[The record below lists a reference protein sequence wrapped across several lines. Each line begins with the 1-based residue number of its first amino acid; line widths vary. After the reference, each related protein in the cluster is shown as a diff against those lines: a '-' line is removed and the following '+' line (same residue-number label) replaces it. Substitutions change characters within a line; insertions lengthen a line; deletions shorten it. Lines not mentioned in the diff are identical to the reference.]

1 MCSSPIH
8 ELMDSRRFARGQR
21 LAFQHFHRVCKN
33 VILMIRVC
41 RCFRRGLK
49 GFSCFHLIEKDTRGE
64 IEEDKKKANAVFDRH
79 EFSVSKEHFPFRA
92 IQITK
97 KSPAWR
103 TDNEIKHL
111 QNRLQF
117 LESFRQY
124 SPVLQSLL
132 AKVIRFERFGRRRVI
147 IKKGH
152 QADSF
157 YFIYCGS
164 VAITDDDDGGSAFV
178 EAAPTTIRRGACFG
192 EIALLQNTRRVAT
205 VVCLEETELLVVD
218 KSDFFAYELDKE
230 LNREFK
236 YRYEFLRSADLFE
249 TLPDSSVAKIAYY
262 CKIERS
268 HYGQVITSDIT
279 DSSTMI
285 FITKG
290 VCEVLRLVDL
300 STCPS
305 YHKWISKQLCFPKR
319 KLQMMDKRRIAAEIA
334 CVDRFKS
341 TMWNSFSGERLKDL
355 KDFYISH
362 RNEQYDQFMKQ
373 DSLFNR
379 EHKSV
384 VINVDKSPFINKHHG
399 DDGPEVVQKIIS
411 GEFRKEPLYST
422 SYGEMP
428 TSVAAA
434 VYIKMDELRKGE
446 MIANL
451 HDSRVI
457 VLVSQGAEIIRLKKE
472 RVEEWA
478 DAATMLKF
486 GKIKMKYPSDDELCQ
501 VFLRQNSWESFK
513 KDLLG
518 IVMRPK
524 LMKMVH
530 PPHPCPTEEIY
541 DPWCVNQAG
550 VLDLSQMR
558 HQKEPSTS
566 EKYKFVPVGVEQE
579 KQSLPYIQ
587 PRLIHSITVLRSPL
601 DGAF

>member
-1 MCSSPIH
+1 MCGGVKAWN
-8 ELMDSRRFARGQR
+8 FT
-21 LAFQHFHRVCKN
+21 RVGKN

-49 GFSCFHLIEKDTRGE
+49 GFSCFHLIEKDTRAE
-64 IEEDKKKANAVFDRH
+64 IEEDKKTTHAVFDRH

-97 KSPAWR
+97 KPPAWR
-103 TDNEIKHL
+103 TDSEIKHL

-124 SPVLQSLL
+124 SPTLQSLL

-152 QADSF
+152 RADSF

-164 VAITDDDDGGSAFV
+164 VAITDDEDGSSAFV
-178 EAAPTTIRRGACFG
+178 EAAPTTIRKGACFG

-236 YRYEFLRSADLFE
+236 YRYEFLRSVDLFE

-268 HYGQVITSDIT
+268 HYGQVITSDIP
-279 DSSTMI
+279 DSSMMI

-319 KLQMMDKRRIAAEIA
+319 KLRMMEKRRIAAEIA

-341 TMWNSFSGERLKDL
+341 TMWNSYSGERLKDL
-355 KDFYISH
+355 KDYYIGQ
-362 RNEQYDQFMKQ
+362 RNEQYYQFMKQ

-379 EHKSV
+379 QHKSV
-384 VINVDKSPFINKHHG
+384 VLNVDKSSFIHKHHG
-399 DDGPEVVQKIIS
+399 DDDPEVVQKIVS
-411 GEFRKEPLYST
+411 GELIKEPMYST

-428 TSVAAA
+428 SSVAAA
-434 VYIKMDELRKGE
+434 VYIRMDELRKGE

-451 HDSRVI
+451 QDSRVI

-472 RVEEWA
+472 KVEEWA
-478 DAATMLKF
+478 DAATMIKF

-518 IVMRPK
+518 VVMRPK

-541 DPWCVNQAG
+541 DPWCVNRAG

-558 HQKEPSTS
+558 HQKELPS
-566 EKYKFVPVGVEQE
+566 EKYKFVPVGVERG

>member
-1 MCSSPIH
+1 MRMSCRKSVYPEVLLKIVGSSGRIWEAPQRSW
-8 ELMDSRRFARGQR
+8 ERKPKKAKPKLSRDLEDSRRFSRG
-21 LAFQHFHRVCKN
+21 
-33 VILMIRVC
+33 
-41 RCFRRGLK
+41 RR
-49 GFSCFHLIEKDTRGE
+49 IAYQ
-64 IEEDKKKANAVFDRH
+64 DKKTANAVFDRH
-79 EFSVSKEHFPFRA
+79 EFSVSKEHFPFKA

-97 KSPAWR
+97 KPPAWR
-103 TDNEIKHL
+103 TDSEIKHL

-117 LESFRQY
+117 VESFRQY
-124 SPVLQSLL
+124 SPTLQSLL

-164 VAITDDDDGGSAFV
+164 VAITDDEDGSSAFV
-178 EAAPTTIRRGACFG
+178 EAAPTTVRRGACFG

-236 YRYEFLRSADLFE
+236 NRYEFLRSVDLFE

-262 CKIERS
+262 CKIERF

-279 DSSTMI
+279 DTSTMI

-319 KLQMMDKRRIAAEIA
+319 KLQMMEKRRIAAEIA

-341 TMWNSFSGERLKDL
+341 TMWNSFSRERLKDL
-355 KDFYISH
+355 KDYYMGQ

-379 EHKSV
+379 QHKSV
-384 VINVDKSPFINKHHG
+384 VINVDKSSFIQKHHV
-399 DDGPEVVQKIIS
+399 DDDREVVQKIIS
-411 GEFRKEPLYST
+411 GEFVKEPTYST

-434 VYIKMDELRKGE
+434 VYIRMDELRKGE

-451 HDSRVI
+451 QDSRVI

-472 RVEEWA
+472 KVEEWA
-478 DAATMLKF
+478 DAATMIKF

-518 IVMRPK
+518 VVMRPK

-550 VLDLSQMR
+550 VLDLSKMR
-558 HQKEPSTS
+558 HQKELTS
-566 EKYKFVPVGVEQE
+566 QKYKFVPVGAEHG
-579 KQSLPYIQ
+579 KQSLPNIQ